1 MAGMN
6 EAYDLELFQP
16 REGHLRP
23 MQNTAKVTRDRKRR
37 DSRHRLATIAVF
49 LVVAAVVIGVVGYFI
64 YCNVRLT
71 EMNKAL
77 ADGRSQLGVLQSEEV
92 RLKSELAGLTSAE
105 KINQYALEHGLQPV
119 DSNQIYY
126 ITANEEDV
134 VILPDKEE
142 SWLSRAW
149 SAVVDFLS

>member
-23 MQNTAKVTRDRKRR
+23 LQNTAKATRDKKRR

-49 LVVAAVVIGVVGYFI
+49 LTVASLVIGVVGYFI

-71 EMNKAL
+71 EMNKSL
-77 ADGRSQLGVLQSEEV
+77 ADGRAQLSVLQSEEV

-105 KINQYALEHGLQPV
+105 KINQYALEHGLQPI

-126 ITANEEDV
+126 ITANEEDTV
-134 VILPDKEE
+134 VLPAQQEN
-142 SWLSRAW
+142 WLGRLW
-149 SAVVDFLS
+149 SAVVSILS